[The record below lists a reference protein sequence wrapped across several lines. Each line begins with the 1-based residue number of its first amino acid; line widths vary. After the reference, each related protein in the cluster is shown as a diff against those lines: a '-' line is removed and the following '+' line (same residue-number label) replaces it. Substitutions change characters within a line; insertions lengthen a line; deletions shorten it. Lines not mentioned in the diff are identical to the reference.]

1 MRLELTHIHATLER
15 LERRIAERFPGSGL
29 SRVAGELEAIAEGT
43 EQVLENARSPN
54 WPIRIA
60 VGLALAIIATLVG
73 AILVY
78 AGRGLTIDVG
88 GVGDL
93 LQALESAAQDII
105 FFALAV
111 YFLLTIE
118 TRYKRKTALDELHR
132 LRSIVHIVDMHQLTK
147 DPEYLIAPDRD
158 TPASPEH
165 DLDRFQ
171 LARYLDYCTELL
183 SLSSKLAALH
193 VQHVNDPVVLNAVND
208 IEVLASDLS
217 NKIWQ
222 KIVILDTVFGAG
234 GGRSSPAGAT
244 GVSS

>member
-1 MRLELTHIHATLER
+1 HIRHTLER

-29 SRVAGELEAIAEGT
+29 RRVAGDLRGIAEET
-43 EQVLENARSPN
+43 ESVLQRARRPH
-54 WPIRIA
+54 WPIRLA
-60 VGLALAIIATLVG
+60 VYAALAAIGALVVALVIIVRTQLSVEVA
-73 AILVY
+73 
-78 AGRGLTIDVG
+78 

-93 LQALESAAQDII
+93 LQSIESAAQDLI
-105 FFALAV
+105 FFGLAV

-118 TRYKRKTALDELHR
+118 TRHKRKAALRELHR

-147 DPEYLIAPDRD
+147 DPEHLL
-158 TPASPEH
+158 SPEQVTPSSPSH
-165 DLDRFQ
+165 RLGRFK

-208 IEVLASDLS
+208 VEVLASNLS

-222 KIVILDTVFGAG
+222 KIVIVDTAAG
-234 GGRSSPAGAT
+234 REAGSHARRQSEALT
-244 GVSS
+244 DSMDA